1 METTR
6 SNGTTS
12 AGITI
17 SRAVPEQTET
27 LTTLMHASS
36 AYRGDYA
43 SILDGYAVTAAYV
56 RSHPVFVATS
66 ADRIVGFAALLTD
79 NPELDLLFVADDTQ
93 GLGVGARLVAHVL
106 EHAKTLGIATV
117 RVVAHPPA
125 LAFYER
131 RGARRVGTVPPKP
144 PKITWE
150 RPELVFELTRS
161 GERDN
166 QRTHRE

>member
-1 METTR
+1 MEKIRTD
-6 SNGTTS
+6 GTTV
-12 AGITI
+12 
-17 SRAVPEQTET
+17 SRAMPEQAEA
-27 LTTLMHASS
+27 LTALMHASS
-36 AYRGDYA
+36 AYRGKYA

-56 RSHPVFVATS
+56 RSHPVFVATA
-66 ADRIVGFAALLTD
+66 ADHIVGFGALLTG

-93 GLGVGARLVAHVL
+93 GLGVGAQLVTHVL
-106 EHAKTLGIATV
+106 EHAKTLGLTTV

-131 RGARRVGTVPPKP
+131 MGARRVGTVPPKP

-161 GERDN
+161 WEGDD
-166 QRTHRE
+166 QRPHRE